1 MPTKGIRPSRR
12 ARSDGFFTGT
22 GSLSIACPTFHEGLY
37 DEDGVDVRLIVRIIG
52 AVLGIALAAGA
63 QDLPPDV
70 LLLARV
76 KAHMRAELA
85 RLPNCSC
92 LETVHRDYQPAGGK
106 MRPLDTVRL
115 EVLYSDRHELY
126 ASPGDRAF
134 SNHEPIDFVGS
145 GTIGNG
151 HFALFLS
158 EITSPSG
165 LSYEYKGEELLAG
178 RRLAHYDYRV
188 PLSMSGHTIHLQEG
202 SGKVGVKGSF
212 WADPATYDIVRIS
225 LMDDEIPPELP
236 VVTSTTSIDYAHTNL
251 GGTDF
256 LLPQSADSRLVRF
269 SGEESRNHIEFTHCH
284 LYGAQ
289 SSISFGGQQGFPLFG
304 ASSVLEISRELLPA
318 LQVVVKISTRI
329 TEKTAVGTPIEGVV
343 EGNVLH
349 KKSVL
354 IPNGS
359 AVRGRVRRL
368 EWNDDKG
375 GYYVVGLEFTEIE
388 SGGSRY
394 RFFADLESTDT
405 LPGLGQVLR
414 SRLPPEK
421 SPVRGGAGMVF
432 TSDEILSL
440 PDLPGVGSFFV
451 QGRKLDIPPGF
462 RTTWRTRALVP

>member
-1 MPTKGIRPSRR
+1 MS
-12 ARSDGFFTGT
+12 
-22 GSLSIACPTFHEGLY
+22 
-37 DEDGVDVRLIVRIIG
+37 LIVRIIG
-52 AVLGIALAAGA
+52 AGLGIVLAGA
-63 QDLPPDV
+63 QDLPPGV

-92 LETVHRDYQPAGGK
+92 LETVHRDHQPAGGK

-115 EVLYSDRHELY
+115 RHELY
-126 ASPGDRAF
+126 ASPGDRGF

-158 EITSPSG
+158 EIAG
-165 LSYEYKGEELLAG
+165 EGRLSYEYKGEELLMG

-188 PLSMSGHTIHLQEG
+188 PLSTSGHTIHLPEG
-202 SGKVGVKGSF
+202 HGTVGVKGSF
-212 WADPATYDIVRIS
+212 WADPAAYDIVRIS

-236 VVTSTTSIDYAHTNL
+236 VVASTTSIDYAHTNL

-256 LLPQSADSRLVRF
+256 LLPQSADSTLVRF

-289 SSISFGGQQGFPLFG
+289 SSISFGGQQGFPMFG
-304 ASSVLEISRELLPA
+304 ASSVLEMSRELLPA

-329 TEKTAVGTPIEGVV
+329 TEKTAVGTLIDGVV

-359 AVRGRVRRL
+359 PVRGRVRRL

-375 GYYVVGLEFTEIE
+375 GYYVVGLEFTEVE
-388 SGGSRY
+388 AGGTRY
-394 RFFADLESTDT
+394 RFFADLEGTGA
-405 LPGLGQVLR
+405 LPGIRQVLR
-414 SRLPPEK
+414 SRLPPDR
-421 SPVRGGAGMVF
+421 SSVRGGADTIF

-451 QGRKLDIPPGF
+451 QTRHLDIPPGF
-462 RTTWRTRALVP
+462 RTTWKPRALVP

>member
-1 MPTKGIRPSRR
+1 MN
-12 ARSDGFFTGT
+12 
-22 GSLSIACPTFHEGLY
+22 
-37 DEDGVDVRLIVRIIG
+37 LIVRIIG
-52 AVLGIALAAGA
+52 AGLGIALAAGA
-63 QDLPPDV
+63 QDLPPGV

-92 LETVHRDYQPAGGK
+92 LETVHRDYRPAGGK
-106 MRPLDTVRL
+106 MRPRDTVRL

-134 SNHEPIDFVGS
+134 SDHEPIDFVGS

-158 EITSPSG
+158 EIAGQGSG
-165 LSYEYKGEELLAG
+165 PSYEYKGEELLLG
-178 RRLAHYDYRV
+178 RRLVRYDYRV
-188 PLSMSGHTIHLQEG
+188 PVSISGHTIDLPQGH
-202 SGKVGVKGSF
+202 GKVGVKGSF
-212 WADPATYDIVRIS
+212 WADPVNYDIVRIS
-225 LMDDEIPPELP
+225 LAHDEIPPELP
-236 VVTSTTSIDYAHTNL
+236 VATSTTSIDYAHTNL

-256 LLPQSADSRLVRF
+256 LLPQSADARLVRF
-269 SGEESRNHIEFTHCH
+269 SGEESQNHIEFTHCH

-289 SSISFGGQQGFPLFG
+289 SSISFGEHQGFPLFG
-304 ASSVLEISRELLPA
+304 ASSVLEMSRELLPA
-318 LQVVVKISTRI
+318 LQVVVKITTRI
-329 TEKTAVGTPIEGVV
+329 TDKTAVGTLIDGMV

-349 KKSVL
+349 KKQVL

-359 AVRGRVRRL
+359 LVRGRVRRL

-388 SGGSRY
+388 AAGTRY
-394 RFFADLESTDT
+394 RFFADLEGTDA
-405 LPGLGQVLR
+405 LPGIRQVLR
-414 SRLPPEK
+414 SRLPREK
-421 SPVRGGAGMVF
+421 SSVSGSPDMVF

-451 QGRKLDIPPGF
+451 QAKRLELPAGF
-462 RTTWRTRALVP
+462 RMTWKTRALVP

>member
-1 MPTKGIRPSRR
+1 MPGGVRPPLPPAR
-12 ARSDGFFTGT
+12 AGAGN
-22 GSLSIACPTFHEGLY
+22 SLYHGY
-37 DEDGVDVRLIVRIIG
+37 GVAVWLIVRIFG
-52 AVLGIALAAGA
+52 AVLGIAVAVGA
-63 QDLPPDV
+63 QDLPPSV

-76 KAHMRAELA
+76 KEHMRGELA

-92 LETVHRDYQPAGGK
+92 LETVRRDYQPAGGK
-106 MRPLDTVRL
+106 MRGLDTVRL

-134 SNHEPIDFVGS
+134 SNHDPIDFVGS

-158 EITSPSG
+158 EIASQGGS
-165 LSYEYKGEELLAG
+165 LSYEYKGEELLSG

-188 PLSMSGHTIHLQEG
+188 PLSMSGHTIQLPEG
-202 SGKVGVKGSF
+202 HGRVGVKGSF
-212 WADPATYDIVRIS
+212 WADPVSYDIVRIS
-225 LMDDEIPPELP
+225 LMDDEIPAELP
-236 VVTSTTSIDYAHTNL
+236 VVASTTSIDYAHTNL

-318 LQVVVKISTRI
+318 LQVVVRISTRI
-329 TEKTAVGTPIEGVV
+329 TEKTAVGTLIDGVV
-343 EGNVLH
+343 EGNVVH
-349 KKSVL
+349 KKAVL
-354 IPNGS
+354 IPSGS
-359 AVRGRVRRL
+359 PVRGRVRRL
-368 EWNDDKG
+368 EWNDEKG

-388 SGGSRY
+388 AGGSRY
-394 RFFADLESTDT
+394 RFFAELESTDA
-405 LPGLGQVLR
+405 LPGAGQVLR
-414 SRLPPEK
+414 SRLTPEK
-421 SPVRGGAGMVF
+421 SPVRGRADMMF

-451 QGRKLDIPPGF
+451 QARQLDIPPGF
-462 RTTWRTRALVP
+462 RTTWKTRALVP